1 MNINEQYI
9 YELIENLVKVINDKK
24 FEIKYKSNN
33 YILSLKDWETENI
46 DFYIN
51 NYELRPCKKKN
62 HFPNYDLPNYYAK
75 SLLNNIEKEVICFIP
90 KDPINILLIE
100 KYDTI
105 EQEKKYFEY
114 NNFNDD
120 IVQNEKILDI
130 NESKKRKKLTK
141 SNKNIYENNCIII

>member
-1 MNINEQYI
+1 MIKNI
-9 YELIENLVKVINDKK
+9 VKVINNKK
-24 FEIKYKSNN
+24 FEIKNKSNN
-33 YILSLKDWETENI
+33 YILSLKDCETQKI

-62 HFPNYDLPNYYAK
+62 LYPNYDLPNYYAK
-75 SLLNNIEKEVICFIP
+75 SLLYNIEKELICFIP
-90 KDPINILLIE
+90 KYPINILLIE
-100 KYDTI
+100 KYDNI